1 MISAEEQ
8 PVDWIARLGGDKW
21 SLEGLCGAFQTGAT
35 RVRQDD
41 DGCYYL
47 SSPSLTSCAD
57 ADAAWRE
64 AERLVSRIN
73 DAAVA
78 LDRGHQPVEA
88 HAVVCISEDG
98 TRRASVRAS
107 LRLSVVARA
116 RVSATVTRADSTI
129 DPPGPSH
136 LERLCAALEREGTDG
151 DLARALRA
159 WRSGELDEG
168 LLFHVYEI
176 IKHEVSGGTDRWE
189 TLQAVTPA
197 GMTWDE
203 FKDELRRF
211 RGTVNDPAH
220 AGSSAR
226 HGQPMRKSISDPMQ
240 LKEAEDLIWRLL
252 QRWIETKV

>member
-1 MISAEEQ
+1 VE
-8 PVDWIARLGGDKW
+8 WIARLGGDEW
-21 SLEGLCGAFQTGAT
+21 SLEGLSGAFQTGPT
-35 RVRQDD
+35 RVRRDD

-47 SSPSLTSCAD
+47 FSAGLSSCAN

-64 AERLVSRIN
+64 AERLVSQIN
-73 DAAVA
+73 DAAA
-78 LDRGHQPVEA
+78 PDKGHQPVEA
-88 HAVVCISEDG
+88 HAVVCISDDG

-107 LRLSVVARA
+107 ARLSAVARA
-116 RVSATVTRADSTI
+116 RAFATLTRADGTI
-129 DPPGPSH
+129 DPPGPSR
-136 LERLCAALEREGTDG
+136 LERLCVALEREGTDS

-159 WRSGELDEG
+159 WRSGELDQG

-176 IKHEVSGGTDRWE
+176 IKHDVSGGTDRWE

-203 FKDELRRF
+203 FKDKLRRF

-226 HGQPMRKSISDPMQ
+226 HGRPMRNPISDPMQ

-252 QRWIETKV
+252 QRWIETKI